1 MLCVFFLFVSTPE
14 LSSTG
19 DYFFNLSKYEKAL
32 EIYTLDS
39 KENPSSVLDKKLL
52 LCKNRLIMKQDHEK
66 YISAFNALKK
76 GDTLL
81 AKNLFSQINDL
92 YSLGIINY
100 NQNLIDDAYNC
111 FYQTNN
117 LYGKGLCKYKTGD
130 YNSAITYLSQAE
142 NSPDAD
148 LFIAEAYY
156 KLNEFKNAGEYYSKA
171 LKNPTLKHDA
181 LYGLAWSHY
190 KLSNFSESANEFSR
204 FSTDY
209 PNDKL
214 CAKALYYSAMSFYY
228 NNNISKSLEYLSKVR
243 DNYPDFELM
252 ESVYYWLGKLY
263 YGQSNFEASLNE
275 LKLLISK
282 FPNSKSIPESY
293 LLCGDCYY
301 NIPDYDSAICY
312 YNKITGPEWHL
323 DEAKFRIEKCY
334 FKLGKY
340 YSYIDVL
347 SNFIRK
353 YPDSPRSPSLAMEIA
368 RSWVKKERFSD
379 AIAAYNKMIQQFS
392 WSNIINDAKYELA
405 QCYLQV
411 GKSDEAI
418 NIYQELLKTSL
429 CQKVQLKIANTYFE
443 IENYT
448 QALNE
453 YNTVIDKYP
462 KSPEAKEAKFKIGV
476 AYELLQKPAET
487 RKFFQKFINEYPE
500 DTKLWDI
507 KLRIAKT
514 YWNEGFIDQYRK
526 SLLDIDAHGSV
537 GTSREAGFLLGNLY
551 FNESDYKNAKIF
563 YIKASDKYEDVDSKA
578 RALLGAAKCTEL
590 LTKTEDAIKLYESV
604 ILLSPNPLLEREA
617 NEKLKNL
624 RREDTK
630 NEQHTTYPN

>member
-1 MLCVFFLFVSTPE
+1 
-14 LSSTG
+14 
-19 DYFFNLSKYEKAL
+19 
-32 EIYTLDS
+32 
-39 KENPSSVLDKKLL
+39 
-52 LCKNRLIMKQDHEK
+52 MKRDNEK

-81 AKNLFSQINDL
+81 AKKFFSQINDL

-100 NQNLIDDAYNC
+100 KQNLIDDAYNC
-111 FYQTNN
+111 FYQINN

-130 YNSAITYLSQAE
+130 YNSAITYLSQAQ
-142 NSPDAD
+142 NSTDAD

-156 KLNEFKNAGEYYSKA
+156 KLNEFKNAEKHYSEA
-171 LKNPTLKHDA
+171 LKTPSLKHDA

-190 KLSNFSESANEFSR
+190 KLNRFSESANEFAQ
-204 FSTDY
+204 FSADY

-243 DNYPDFELM
+243 NNYPDFELM

-263 YGQSNFEASLNE
+263 YSQSNFQASLDE

-282 FPNSKSIPESY
+282 FPESKSVPESY

-301 NIPDYDSAICY
+301 NIPSYDSAICY

-323 DEAKFRIEKCY
+323 DEARFRIEKCY

-340 YSYIDVL
+340 YSYVDFL

-353 YPDSPRSPSLAMEIA
+353 YPDSPRSPSLAIEIA
-368 RSWVKKERFSD
+368 RYWVKKERFSD
-379 AIAAYNKMIQQFS
+379 AVAAYNKMIQQFS
-392 WSNIINDAKYELA
+392 WSNIIKDAKYELA

-418 NIYQELLKTSL
+418 NIYQELLQTSL

-443 IENYT
+443 IENYN

-453 YNTVIDKYP
+453 YNTIIEKYP
-462 KSPEAKEAKFKIGV
+462 KSSEAKEAKFKVGV
-476 AYELLQKPAET
+476 TYELLQKPTEA

-526 SLLDIDAHGSV
+526 SLLDVDAHGSLE
-537 GTSREAGFLLGNLY
+537 TSREAGFLLGNLY

-563 YIKASDKYEDVDSKA
+563 YIKASDKYEDIDSKA

-590 LTKTEDAIKLYESV
+590 LTKTEEAIKLYESV

-630 NEQHTTYPN
+630 NEQHTTNPD